1 MITFTRTTVRGM
13 ANTKNQNHSQH
24 TRWLINTY
32 KVKSSYEEPNLRLK
46 RVAPSDLWIPK
57 QQVSNLTKRISK
69 FGCLKTVLHFL
80 LKRNRNRLH
89 SIFAYSENE
98 KTLYQKT
105 ELELVRFSF
114 RPDSA
119 DWAELRLAARYYGVS
134 ICNFFVMLLVF
145 DENESVGKIEASWKD
160 FSNQKVEDSEI
171 FFIQQIFSKRK
182 SIFFSISIDFN
193 NSRESP
199 ERSTV

>member
-1 MITFTRTTVRGM
+1 M
-13 ANTKNQNHSQH
+13 
-24 TRWLINTY
+24 
-32 KVKSSYEEPNLRLK
+32 
-46 RVAPSDLWIPK
+46 
-57 QQVSNLTKRISK
+57 
-69 FGCLKTVLHFL
+69 KTVLHFL

-145 DENESVGKIEASWKD
+145 DENESVGKILATKKLRIRKFFLFNK
-160 FSNQKVEDSEI
+160 FSQRGNLS
-171 FFIQQIFSKRK
+171 FFQFQ
-182 SIFFSISIDFN
+182 
-193 NSRESP
+193 
-199 ERSTV
+199 

>member
-24 TRWLINTY
+24 TRWLTNTY
-32 KVKSSYEEPNLRLK
+32 KVKSSSEEPNLRLK

-69 FGCLKTVLHFL
+69 FGCLKTALHFL

-134 ICNFFVMLLVF
+134 ICNFSLCSLYLTKMKVWERLKLP
-145 DENESVGKIEASWKD
+145 GKILATKKLRIQKFFLFNK
-160 FSNQKVEDSEI
+160 FSQRGNLS
-171 FFIQQIFSKRK
+171 FFQFQ
-182 SIFFSISIDFN
+182 
-193 NSRESP
+193 
-199 ERSTV
+199 